1 MCRLYFKASS
11 DNKKKTIY
19 SCARQCGK
27 MLELFNDAQ
36 VFRTIKLY
44 LLKKNCLEIS
54 TGQ

>member
-1 MCRLYFKASS
+1 MCRLYFRASS

-36 VFRTIKLY
+36 VFRTMKLY
-44 LLKKNCLEIS
+44 LLKKKTLEIS